1 MANYFIIGGDGK
13 EYGPITE
20 ADIRLWIAE
29 GRLNE
34 QSSARRESETNWQP
48 LGAFAEFATAFTS
61 TPPTI
66 APLSGRQSAS
76 ASSANVNFA
85 ERDYELDI
93 GGCITRGWEL
103 LKNNF
108 GTLFLG
114 FLAAIAL
121 AAIAFLVIDGL
132 VALVMPK
139 SPLIVREVFHL
150 LATAL
155 MAPVI
160 GPLMGGMYFLFLQVN
175 RGHNAAVGD
184 IFTGFQKNFKDLLLG
199 QLTISFLTGLCLA
212 PYTMIN
218 DAKVLPIAEQM
229 KHAASSGASPDPA
242 LLAQLWA
249 ATFSTLPVLLVCM
262 IPVTYLTVNWQF
274 TLALI
279 IDKQMNFSTAMR
291 ASWTMAHKHWWQV
304 FGLTVVVGLVSVAG
318 LIGCCVGILVTI
330 PIGIAAMILA
340 YETIFGERQN

>member
-1 MANYFIIGGDGK
+1 MANYFIIGGDAK

-20 ADIRLWIAE
+20 ADVRLWISE
-29 GRLNE
+29 GRLNT
-34 QSSARRESETNWQP
+34 QSSARREEDANWQP
-48 LGAFAEFATAFTS
+48 LGAFAEFAAAFTS

-66 APLSGRQSAS
+66 APLSGRASAS
-76 ASSANVNFA
+76 TSSANVNFS
-85 ERDYELDI
+85 ERDYEIDI

-108 GTLFLG
+108 ATLFLG
-114 FLAAIAL
+114 FLAAMGIV
-121 AAIAFLVIDGL
+121 AIASIVTEQL

-139 SPLIVREVFHL
+139 QPLVVREVFHL
-150 LATAL
+150 LAIAL
-155 MAPVI
+155 ATPII
-160 GPLMGGMYFLFLQVN
+160 GPLIAGMYFLFLRVH
-175 RGHNAAVGD
+175 RGQNVTVSD
-184 IFTGFQKNFKDLLLG
+184 VFVGFQRNFKDLFLG
-199 QLTISFLTGLCLA
+199 QLTVSFFTSLCLA
-212 PYTMIN
+212 PYTMLN
-218 DAKVLPIAEQM
+218 DLKVLPIAEQM
-229 KHAASSGASPDPA
+229 RNAAPDQQAA

-279 IDKQMNFSTAMR
+279 IDKQMTFSAAMQ
-291 ASWTMAHKHWWQV
+291 ASWKMVHKHWWQV
-304 FGLTVVVGLVSVAG
+304 FGLTIVVGLVSVAG

-330 PIGIAAMILA
+330 PIGMAAMMLA